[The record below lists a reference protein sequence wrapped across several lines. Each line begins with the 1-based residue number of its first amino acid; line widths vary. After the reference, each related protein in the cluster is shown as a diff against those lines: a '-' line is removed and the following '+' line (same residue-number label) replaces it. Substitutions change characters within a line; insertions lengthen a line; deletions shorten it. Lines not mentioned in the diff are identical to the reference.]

1 MRHPPEQQSRS
12 REKLVRASASL
23 AKQQGFAGSGVDAL
37 ASAAGFTSGAFYRH
51 FEGKD
56 ELLSSIVETELE
68 ATRARFSTIEP
79 RNEEQLLLALDAY
92 LSLAHVRHPEAG
104 CVLPPL
110 ASEVGRAPD
119 ETKKVFERALSE
131 LMAVLSEKVGDS
143 AVAFAILNQCVGAV
157 MIARGL
163 ATDNAK
169 HEVLAAARKNIRDS
183 IASLPL
189 TRPRG
194 SRSWTRGAAP
204 PPSRGPRG
212 RRTRSPAPPG

>member
-1 MRHPPEQQSRS
+1 MRHSEQKSRS

-68 ATRARFSTIEP
+68 STRARFSAIEP
-79 RNEEQLLLALDAY
+79 RSEEQLLRAFDAY

-119 ETKKVFERALSE
+119 ETKQVFERALAE
-131 LMAVLSEKVGDS
+131 LMAVLAEKVGDTS
-143 AVAFAILNQCVGAV
+143 VAFALLNQCVGAV

-163 ATDNAK
+163 ATDSAK
-169 HEVLAAARKNIRDS
+169 HEVLAAARKSVREGL
-183 IASLPL
+183 ASLRTKSPA
-189 TRPRG
+189 
-194 SRSWTRGAAP
+194 TRGEADHL
-204 PPSRGPRG
+204 
-212 RRTRSPAPPG
+212 